1 MTHTRSSAVRKSD
14 TQRATNMIQNRQPRL
29 SARALGM
36 ESEDV
41 EGSESDTEDAIERL
55 RVRGVSSA
63 CESLD
68 DIARDISR
76 ALCAMEREWGLRE
89 VDQS

>member
-1 MTHTRSSAVRKSD
+1 
-14 TQRATNMIQNRQPRL
+14 MIQNRQPRL

-36 ESEDV
+36 EYEDV

-68 DIARDISR
+68 IARDISR
-76 ALCAMEREWGLRE
+76 VLCAMEREWGLRE